1 MNAKTEPGQIDSQ
14 VIDNFSL
21 GLPTGVTKHTLV
33 PERFIF
39 IVRIVCTQLDSTGFA
54 YPVLI
59 GRGTRKVKRP
69 FPKADNHNPDLS
81 GAYAKT
87 Q

>member
-1 MNAKTEPGQIDSQ
+1 MNAKTEPGQIDSH

-59 GRGTRKVKRP
+59 GRGVMNPWICTEKVDFWISTMP
-69 FPKADNHNPDLS
+69 
-81 GAYAKT
+81 
-87 Q
+87 

>member
-39 IVRIVCTQLDSTGFA
+39 IVRSTRLDWLCIPCTDRQGSDEPVDLHREGRLLDLNNAIALFEYIS
-54 YPVLI
+54 L
-59 GRGTRKVKRP
+59 
-69 FPKADNHNPDLS
+69 N
-81 GAYAKT
+81 
-87 Q
+87 